1 MTIKLLGISGSLRK
15 ASTNTA
21 LVRAAAKAAGDVEFT
36 MADIDLP
43 LFNEDVEAEGY
54 PAKVEAFVA
63 AIRNADA
70 IVISGPEYNKNIS
83 GVLKNALDWQ
93 SRFTP
98 GPLAGKP
105 VAILSATAGRS
116 GGELTQFSLR
126 HCLTP
131 FGANVMQ
138 QPQLH
143 VGSNFQETVFKD
155 GVLTDEKAE
164 EKLVEIMAA
173 LVAMA

>member
-1 MTIKLLGISGSLRK
+1 MTINLLGISGSLRK

-21 LVRAAAKAAGDVEFT
+21 LVRAAADAAGDVDFT
-36 MADIDLP
+36 IADIDLP
-43 LFNEDVEAEGY
+43 LFNEDVEAAGY
-54 PAKVEAFVA
+54 PEKVETFVA
-63 AIRNADA
+63 AIRAADA

-93 SRFTP
+93 SRFSP

-105 VAILSATAGRS
+105 VAIISATAGRA

-143 VGSNFQETVFKD
+143 IGSNFVDTVFKD
-155 GVLTDEKAE
+155 GELVDEKAK
-164 EKLVEIMAA
+164 EKLGELMSA
-173 LVAMA
+173 LKAMV

>member
-1 MTIKLLGISGSLRK
+1 MNIKLLGISGSLRK

-21 LVRAAAKAAGDVEFT
+21 LVRAAAEVAGDVDFT

-43 LFNEDVEAEGY
+43 LFNEDVEAAGY

-63 AIRNADA
+63 AIRATDA

-93 SRFTP
+93 SRFSP
-98 GPLAGKP
+98 GPLTGKP
-105 VAILSATAGRS
+105 VAIISATAGRA

-143 VGSNFQETVFKD
+143 IGGNFDEAVFKD
-155 GVLTDEKAE
+155 GALTDEKAKQ
-164 EKLVEIMAA
+164 KLGELMAA
-173 LVAMA
+173 LTAMV

>member
-1 MTIKLLGISGSLRK
+1 MSVKLLGISGSLRK

-21 LVRAAAKAAGDVEFT
+21 LVRAAAEVAGDVDFK

-43 LFNEDVEAEGY
+43 LFNEDVEAVGY

-63 AIRNADA
+63 DLRAADA
-70 IVISGPEYNKNIS
+70 VVISGPEYNKNIS

-93 SRFTP
+93 SRYSPSPMT
-98 GPLAGKP
+98 GKP
-105 VAILSATAGRS
+105 VAIMSATAGLA
-116 GGELTQFSLR
+116 GGQLTQFSLR

-131 FGANVMQ
+131 FGVNIIQ

-143 VGSNFQETVFKD
+143 IGANYKETVFRD
-155 GVLTDEKAE
+155 GVLADVKAK
-164 EKLVEIMAA
+164 EKLAELMAA
-173 LVAMA
+173 LMAMV

>member
-1 MTIKLLGISGSLRK
+1 MTMKLLGISGSLRK

-21 LVRAAAKAAGDVEFT
+21 LVRAAAEAAGDVDFT
-36 MADIDLP
+36 LADIDLP
-43 LFNEDVEAEGY
+43 LFNEDVEAVGY
-54 PAKVEAFVA
+54 PAKVEAFA
-63 AIRNADA
+63 NAIREADA
-70 IVISGPEYNKNIS
+70 IVMSGPEYNKNIS

-93 SRFTP
+93 SRFKP

-105 VAILSATAGRS
+105 VAIISATAGRS

-143 VGSNFQETVFKD
+143 IGSNYVETVFKD
-155 GVLTDEKAE
+155 GALVDEKAM
-164 EKLVEIMAA
+164 EKLVEMMTA
-173 LVAMA
+173 LKAMV